1 MSRRGATGLAGIVAI
16 DKPAGMTSHDVVN
29 RVRRIT
35 GERRVGHAG
44 TLDPLATGLLVV
56 GVGPA
61 TRLSPYLT
69 DHDKT
74 YEARIVFGV
83 PTDTDDA
90 DGRVME
96 PPSADEL
103 AERIERVCGLDA
115 ESVCADLVGT
125 VDQLPPAYSAIK
137 KGGVTAYRAARAGE
151 ALELE
156 TRRVTVH
163 ASEFLGAATV
173 TERLAVRGSGGD
185 AGAPGAAVDE
195 AVCGESVGG
204 EAVCNESVGNEAA
217 GNEAVS
223 GEAVSNEAVSNED
236 AYDESA
242 GAAGA
247 PGAYDDP
254 GRLEVELPCWDVRLS
269 VSKGT
274 YIRSI
279 ARDLGAVLGCGAHV
293 GALRRV
299 AVGGFDVSR
308 AVTLDGLAGIVG
320 AGGEIPWCDPAEL
333 LGFPIVELTP
343 QMERDVA
350 CGRRLAAAGCGDA
363 RVSCVAGRRLMAVY
377 EGAAG
382 GLRPVTVIPGGVAGV
397 A

>member
-1 MSRRGATGLAGIVAI
+1 MSRRGATGLAGLVAI

-163 ASEFLGAATV
+163 AAEFLGAVTV

-185 AGAPGAAVDE
+185 AGAPGAAGDE
-195 AVCGESVGG
+195 AVCGESV
-204 EAVCNESVGNEAA
+204 CD
-217 GNEAVS
+217 
-223 GEAVSNEAVSNED
+223 EAVSNED

-247 PGAYDDP
+247 PGAYDGSAPAAGASGAYD
-254 GRLEVELPCWDVRLS
+254 GSARLEVELPCWDVRLS

-308 AVTLDGLAGIVG
+308 AVTLDGLAGIVD

-377 EGAAG
+377 EPAAG